1 MVADKMRSKLE
12 YISSIQITTKNQA
25 VNQTILSI
33 IGNTNKSA
41 IEKGIFKQNKTRII
55 EINHEVNIQ

>member
-12 YISSIQITTKNQA
+12 YISSIQITKKNQA

-33 IGNTNKSA
+33 IGNKNKSG

-55 EINHEVNIQ
+55 EIIHEVNIQ